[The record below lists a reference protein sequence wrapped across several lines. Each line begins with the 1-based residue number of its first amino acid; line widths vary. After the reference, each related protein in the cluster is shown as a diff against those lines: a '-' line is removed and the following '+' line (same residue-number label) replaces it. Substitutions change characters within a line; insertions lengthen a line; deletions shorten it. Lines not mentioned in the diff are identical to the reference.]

1 MKYFAKLLPYDGD
14 LKEGDKCLHPEY
26 GIGIFKGR
34 DASGNI
40 AWDSMHLTDDNYPE
54 PKKEEIN
61 FDEKCDNLK
70 PVKLFLC
77 THDVVVGSDNC
88 AAMPYHLLSLRKEI
102 IGEDND
108 TVPQWK
114 INLPEANAVVFW
126 TKEETFK
133 VIGAISATAIW
144 VNDNDEFGDDDVEIV
159 PHYTIRIKCDKCN
172 TFH

>member
-1 MKYFAKLLPYDGD
+1 MKYFAKLLPYDGG

-40 AWDSMHLTDDNYPE
+40 GWESMHLTDDNYPE
-54 PKKEEIN
+54 PKEEEIN

-77 THDVVVGSDNC
+77 THDVKVGDTNC
-88 AAMPYHLLSLRKEI
+88 AAMPYHLLSERRKI
-102 IGEDND
+102 TIDDDD
-108 TVPQWK
+108 TVPQWG
-114 INLPEANAVVFW
+114 INLSNGSYEGVFW

-133 VIGAISATAIW
+133 VIGEISSKAIW
-144 VNDNDEFGDDDVEIV
+144 VNECDEFNEDEVEFGDH
-159 PHYTIRIKCDKCN
+159 PLMSHPSNPTAL
-172 TFH
+172 